1 MTTEHVPL
9 TFLLKNQPS
18 SFKRPF
24 ISFFYISLVEVA
36 GIEPASFTNTAKAST
51 CVVSHE
57 CPKQRH
63 RDLRCLVSC
72 EKLRQTHATSFA
84 IPANRR
90 FIPSGHRYK
99 TQNCT
104 IRQFVLIF
112 LRSQQCGTQFLAL
125 PIQSATTQANNIA
138 VFTYFS
144 DGLITKPT
152 VIFDMQPSCY
162 LQNRIRNTPCQRTL
176 PLRIRK
182 NVVSSSENREYMCFR
197 CPAPAFRIQNGA
209 KHTHLFF
216 INPFHTC
223 ETAGNFASGTS
234 RIHQHFVDGIMFVQN
249 HCISRPNRFGRNIR
263 HIAGNQSHRNAPDN
277 GSGVTIGAFPK
288 THRSAVA

>member
-1 MTTEHVPL
+1 MTTEHAL
-9 TFLLKNQPS
+9 LLDFRFQKTTFP
-18 SFKRPF
+18 FKRPVF
-24 ISFFYISLVEVA
+24 SFFYTSLVEVA

-63 RDLRCLVSC
+63 RDLRCFVSC

-138 VFTYFS
+138 AFTYFS
-144 DGLITKPT
+144 TD
-152 VIFDMQPSCY
+152 
-162 LQNRIRNTPCQRTL
+162 
-176 PLRIRK
+176 
-182 NVVSSSENREYMCFR
+182 
-197 CPAPAFRIQNGA
+197 
-209 KHTHLFF
+209 
-216 INPFHTC
+216 
-223 ETAGNFASGTS
+223 
-234 RIHQHFVDGIMFVQN
+234 
-249 HCISRPNRFGRNIR
+249 
-263 HIAGNQSHRNAPDN
+263 
-277 GSGVTIGAFPK
+277 
-288 THRSAVA
+288 

>member
-1 MTTEHVPL
+1 M
-9 TFLLKNQPS
+9 
-18 SFKRPF
+18 
-24 ISFFYISLVEVA
+24 A

-84 IPANRR
+84 IPAKQR

-112 LRSQQCGTQFLAL
+112 LRSQQRGTQALA
-125 PIQSATTQANNIA
+125 PPVQFAATEANNIA
-138 VFTYFS
+138 VFTYFF

-152 VIFDMQPSCY
+152 VISDTQPSCY
-162 LQNRIRNTPCQRTL
+162 LQNRTRNTPTL
-176 PLRIRK
+176 KEHFPSGYEKMLCRQAKIENTCVFGAQPPLF
-182 NVVSSSENREYMCFR
+182 EYKTE
-197 CPAPAFRIQNGA
+197 QNI
-209 KHTHLFF
+209 HTYSL
-216 INPFHTC
+216 
-223 ETAGNFASGTS
+223 
-234 RIHQHFVDGIMFVQN
+234 
-249 HCISRPNRFGRNIR
+249 
-263 HIAGNQSHRNAPDN
+263 
-277 GSGVTIGAFPK
+277 
-288 THRSAVA
+288 

>member
-1 MTTEHVPL
+1 MEHSHHRFFFSKSTLFVQTT
-9 TFLLKNQPS
+9 F
-18 SFKRPF
+18 F
-24 ISFFYISLVEVA
+24 SFFYISLVEVA

-112 LRSQQCGTQFLAL
+112 LRSQQRGTQALA
-125 PIQSATTQANNIA
+125 PPVQFAATEANNIA
-138 VFTYFS
+138 VFTYFF

-152 VIFDMQPSCY
+152 VISDMQPSCS
-162 LQNRIRNTPCQRTL
+162 LQNRIRNTPFSKNIS
-176 PLRIRK
+176 PRIRK

-197 CPAPAFRIQNGA
+197 RPAPAFRIQNGA

-234 RIHQHFVDGIMFVQN
+234 RIHQHFVDGIMLVQRR
-249 HCISRPNRFGRNIR
+249 CQALI
-263 HIAGNQSHRNAPDN
+263 
-277 GSGVTIGAFPK
+277 
-288 THRSAVA
+288 

>member
-51 CVVSHE
+51 CIVSYE

-138 VFTYFS
+138 VFTYFF

-152 VIFDMQPSCY
+152 IFSDM
-162 LQNRIRNTPCQRTL
+162 
-176 PLRIRK
+176 
-182 NVVSSSENREYMCFR
+182 
-197 CPAPAFRIQNGA
+197 
-209 KHTHLFF
+209 
-216 INPFHTC
+216 PF
-223 ETAGNFASGTS
+223 
-234 RIHQHFVDGIMFVQN
+234 
-249 HCISRPNRFGRNIR
+249 
-263 HIAGNQSHRNAPDN
+263 
-277 GSGVTIGAFPK
+277 
-288 THRSAVA
+288 

>member
-9 TFLLKNQPS
+9 TFLLKNQLS
-18 SFKRPF
+18 SSKRPF

-63 RDLRCLVSC
+63 RDLRCSVSC
-72 EKLRQTHATSFA
+72 KKLRQTSATSFA

-125 PIQSATTQANNIA
+125 PIQSATTEANNIA
-138 VFTYFS
+138 VFTYFF

-152 VIFDMQPSCY
+152 VISDTQPSCY
-162 LQNRIRNTPCQRTL
+162 LQNRIRNTPTL
-176 PLRIRK
+176 KEHL
-182 NVVSSSENREYMCFR
+182 SSQDIKTKCFV
-197 CPAPAFRIQNGA
+197 
-209 KHTHLFF
+209 K
-216 INPFHTC
+216 
-223 ETAGNFASGTS
+223 
-234 RIHQHFVDGIMFVQN
+234 
-249 HCISRPNRFGRNIR
+249 
-263 HIAGNQSHRNAPDN
+263 
-277 GSGVTIGAFPK
+277 
-288 THRSAVA
+288 

>member
-1 MTTEHVPL
+1 MTTEHALPD
-9 TFLLKNQPS
+9 FSSQNQPS

-63 RDLRCLVSC
+63 RDLRCFVSC
-72 EKLRQTHATSFA
+72 EKLRQTSATSFA

-90 FIPSGHRYK
+90 FTPSGRRYK

-104 IRQFVLIF
+104 IWQFIFIF

-138 VFTYFS
+138 AFTYFS
-144 DGLITKPT
+144 TDW
-152 VIFDMQPSCY
+152 
-162 LQNRIRNTPCQRTL
+162 
-176 PLRIRK
+176 
-182 NVVSSSENREYMCFR
+182 
-197 CPAPAFRIQNGA
+197 
-209 KHTHLFF
+209 
-216 INPFHTC
+216 
-223 ETAGNFASGTS
+223 
-234 RIHQHFVDGIMFVQN
+234 
-249 HCISRPNRFGRNIR
+249 
-263 HIAGNQSHRNAPDN
+263 
-277 GSGVTIGAFPK
+277 
-288 THRSAVA
+288 